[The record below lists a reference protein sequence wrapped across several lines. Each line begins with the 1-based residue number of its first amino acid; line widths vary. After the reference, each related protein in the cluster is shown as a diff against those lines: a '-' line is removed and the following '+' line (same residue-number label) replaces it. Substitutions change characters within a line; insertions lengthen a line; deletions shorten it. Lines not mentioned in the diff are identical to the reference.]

1 MLTHARHENLF
12 ILRRIRRADAP
23 EPSTA
28 TVPRPE
34 SSDVDDRARTPI
46 ASLVEQVHSDTPLP
60 RRARVQ
66 VAASS
71 RDWVSAEVIATR
83 LQELVAIQRFLHA
96 RDAKR

>member
-12 ILRRIRRADAP
+12 ILRRIRRSDAP
-23 EPSTA
+23 DPSIA

-34 SSDVDDRARTPI
+34 SSDVDDRATTPI

-60 RRARVQ
+60 RRARAQ
-66 VAASS
+66 VAAS